1 MSYLETINEKKSSAS
16 TQASAQSTLDSL
28 IQQLKEV
35 QLASL
40 MAGSKSTVVLA
51 DSTDF
56 GEKMKE
62 LGDNITSSLET
73 YRKDTKNA
81 DKIAAIADD
90 YKKLALYNVKAQNEQ
105 SKEMKQVFE
114 SLIKSFESI
123 KIPEMPQV
131 KIPAMPK
138 MPSIP
143 APIVNIPKNDFSP
156 IADAISNLKEDKGL
170 DLDEYKAHDINNSD
184 KDTQYIGFLNP
195 SGQWYIIE
203 NKVKEN
209 SIRYVFGKADYSTAF
224 KKAPTYQ
231 YELLSEAVNAL

>member
-1 MSYLETINEKKSSAS
+1 MSYLETINAKKANAS

-40 MAGSKSTVVLA
+40 MTGSKSTVVLA

-62 LGDNITSSLET
+62 LGDKITDSLET

-81 DKIAAIADD
+81 DKIAEIAQE
-90 YKKLALYNVKAQNEQ
+90 YQKLAVYNVKAQNEQ
-105 SKEMKQVFE
+105 SKEVKKALDNV
-114 SLIKSFESI
+114 SKALASI
-123 KIPEMPQV
+123 KMPEMPQV
-131 KIPAMPK
+131 KIPEFPK
-138 MPSIP
+138 LTIP
-143 APIVNIPKNDFSP
+143 APVVNMPKNDFSP
-156 IADAISNLKEDKGL
+156 IERAIEGLKEEKGL
-170 DLDEYKAHDINNSD
+170 DLDDFKAHDINNLD

-195 SGQWYIIE
+195 NGQWYIIE
-203 NKVKEN
+203 NKIREN
-209 SIRYVFGKADYSTAF
+209 SIRYVFGKSGYAKAF